1 MSHFTPT
8 DADLANWGKTDFCD
22 KRVHLDAREVCVEC
36 GRHEHYVRFY
46 PPGSDFFD
54 ECISEEEETDLDMT
68 TTVKVFG

>member
-1 MSHFTPT
+1 MDYFTLT
-8 DADLANWGKTDFCD
+8 DADLANWGKTDFSD
-22 KRVHLDAREVCVEC
+22 KLVRLDDGEVCIEC

-54 ECISEEEETDLDMT
+54 ECISEEVDDLDVN